1 MTVFHYVKKVFYSVV
16 CVLFLVSLQSCSLK
30 TDPQKKDLFFE
41 TWKLRAQE
49 SRGYSPSPRKRDTKL
64 PKAKLVKQAGKVSP
78 EKPLPNQ
85 KVSLK
90 MENENVGLVLRTL
103 ARGVGQN
110 IMINSTVKGKINI
123 DIKDAPWDESFKGVL
138 HTNGLTYTWE
148 GSIIRI
154 MTLADMEHELKI
166 KSIKEKQKTLELGIR
181 QVEPMITHII
191 DVDYADAKKLAKN
204 VNEMLTRDKTGKQRG
219 YVVVNEHTN
228 SLLIQASRS
237 DMEQV
242 VELVNKLDRATP
254 QILIEADIVE
264 TSKDIARNLGI
275 QWGGRYTT
283 GGALKIGKNQGFVT
297 PGGSSQGTFSYDGK
311 GNVTGAT
318 VVPTPIFGPGNS
330 GNGFAVNFPAK
341 MNSEAGAALGL
352 MFGTLGENMLEMQ
365 LTALE
370 ASGKI
375 NIISRP
381 SITTLDNQTAFTES
395 GTKVP
400 YASVNNDGE
409 TTVKFEDAVLKLEIT
424 PHVISDDY
432 LRMKIVVKKDEVDF
446 SSDKMVLGNPSIR
459 KRQTETTLIV
469 KNSETIVISGLS
481 KSVKTDSE
489 SGVPFLK
496 DIPALGWFFKGD
508 STGNNKEEVLI
519 FITPNILQKRM
530 GADLPEAEQRDLPM
544 IEDAEALQA
553 PDK

>member
-1 MTVFHYVKKVFYSVV
+1 MLKKFFYSIV
-16 CVLFLVSLQSCSLK
+16 CALFVVSLQACTLK
-30 TDPQKKDLFFE
+30 TDSQKKDLFFE

-64 PKAKLVKQAGKVSP
+64 PKAKLVKTEEKVSP

-148 GSIIRI
+148 GSIIRV

-166 KSIKEKQKTLELGIR
+166 KSIKEKQKSLEIGIR
-181 QVEPMITHII
+181 QVEPMITHVIE
-191 DVDYADAKKLAKN
+191 VDYADAKQLAKN

-228 SLLIQASRS
+228 SLLIQSSRS

-242 VELVNKLDRATP
+242 VDLVNKLDRAIP

-264 TSKDIARNLGI
+264 TSKDVARNLGI

-283 GGALKIGKNQGFVT
+283 GGALKVGKNQGFIT
-297 PGGSSQGTFSYDGK
+297 PGGSAKGDFSYDGK
-311 GNVTGAT
+311 GNIIGAN
-318 VVPTPIFGPGNS
+318 VVPTPTFGPGNS
-330 GNGFAVNFPAK
+330 GEGFAVNFPAK

-352 MFGTLGENMLEMQ
+352 MFGTMGENVLEMQ
-365 LTALE
+365 LSALE

-409 TTVKFEDAVLKLEIT
+409 TTVRFEDAVLKLEIT

-432 LRMKIVVKKDEVDF
+432 LRMKIIIKKDEVDF

-481 KSVKTDSE
+481 KSIKTDSE

-496 DIPALGWFFKGD
+496 EIPGVGWLFKGD
-508 STGNNKEEVLI
+508 SMGNNKEEVLI
-519 FITPNILQKRM
+519 FITPHILQKRM
-530 GADLPEAEQRDLPM
+530 GADSLNSEADQRNLP
-544 IEDAEALQA
+544 IEDTESLA